1 MLIVRDSRRWQ
12 RFTISAVAFI
22 VLMLMVKFNAAVGT
36 TIDAVFQSLFTSQ
49 RLENAGW
56 FHTLMSLLTFLG
68 KPVLDIVWVLIIAIV
83 MWLRRYKIPA
93 VWAVCTILGG
103 DVLGTL
109 IKHFVKR
116 VRPAQHL
123 AADDGY
129 SFPSGHVLGFFLV
142 AGILFLIVIPIIQ
155 KAAVRTICQLLLIF
169 AVFFLAVSRVYLYAH
184 WPADTIGAMLLAYA
198 WLQVAEWLYVAWAPK
213 LQQVGFLSDSAI

>member
-12 RFTISAVAFI
+12 RFTISAVVFI
-22 VLMLMVKFNAAVGT
+22 ILMLMVKFNAAVGT

-49 RLENAGW
+49 RFENIGW
-56 FHTLMSLLTFLG
+56 FHAMMSLLTFLG
-68 KPVLDIVWVLIIAIV
+68 KPVLDIFWVLVIAII

-93 VWAVCTILGG
+93 IWAICTILGV

-142 AGILFLIVIPIIQ
+142 AGILFRILITIIQ
-155 KAAVRTICQLLLIF
+155 KAEVRTIFQLQLIF
-169 AVFFLAVSRVYLYAH
+169 AVFFLAISRVYLYAH
-184 WPADTIGAMLLAYA
+184 WPVDTIGAMLLAYA
-198 WLQVAEWLYVAWAPK
+198 WLQVAEWLYVSWAPK
-213 LQQVGFLSDSAI
+213 LQQVGFLNDSMI

>member
-22 VLMLMVKFNAAVGT
+22 ILMLMIKFNAAVGT

-56 FHTLMSLLTFLG
+56 FHAFMSLLTFLG
-68 KPVLDIVWVLIIAIV
+68 KPVLDIVWVLIIAVV

-93 VWAVCTILGG
+93 VWVVCTILGG

-213 LQQVGFLSDSAI
+213 LQQVSFLSDSAI

>member
-1 MLIVRDSRRWQ
+1 MLIVQDNRRWQ
-12 RFTISAVAFI
+12 RFTLSAVVFI
-22 VLMLMVKFNAAVGT
+22 VLMLMIKFNAAVGT

-49 RLENAGW
+49 RLENIGW
-56 FHTLMSLLTFLG
+56 FHALMSLITFLC
-68 KPVLDIVWVLIIAIV
+68 KPVLDLVWVFIIAIIL
-83 MWLRRYKIPA
+83 WLRRYKIPA
-93 VWAVCTILGG
+93 LWALGTIFGG

-116 VRPAQHL
+116 ARPAQHL
-123 AADDGY
+123 VADDGY

-155 KAAVRTICQLLLIF
+155 KGATRTICQLLLIF

-213 LQQVGFLSDSAI
+213 LQQLSFLSDSAI

>member
-49 RLENAGW
+49 QLENAGW

>member
-22 VLMLMVKFNAAVGT
+22 ILMLMIKFNAAVGT

-56 FHTLMSLLTFLG
+56 FHAFMSLLTFLG
-68 KPVLDIVWVLIIAIV
+68 KPVLDIVWVLIIAVV

-169 AVFFLAVSRVYLYAH
+169 AAFFLAVSRVYLYAH

-213 LQQVGFLSDSAI
+213 LQQVSFLSDSAI

>member
-12 RFTISAVAFI
+12 RFTISAVVFI
-22 VLMLMVKFNAAVGT
+22 ILMLMVKFNAAVGT

-49 RLENAGW
+49 RFENIGW
-56 FHTLMSLLTFLG
+56 FHAMMSLLTFLG
-68 KPVLDIVWVLIIAIV
+68 KPVLDIFWVLVIAII

-93 VWAVCTILGG
+93 IWAICTILGG

-129 SFPSGHVLGFFLV
+129 SFPSGHALGFFLV

-169 AVFFLAVSRVYLYAH
+169 AVFFLAISRVYLYAH
-184 WPADTIGAMLLAYA
+184 WPVDTIGAMLLAYA
-198 WLQVAEWLYVAWAPK
+198 WLQVAEWLYVSWAPK
-213 LQQVGFLSDSAI
+213 LQQVGFLNDSMI

>member
-22 VLMLMVKFNAAVGT
+22 ILMLMIKFNAAVGT

-56 FHTLMSLLTFLG
+56 FHAFMSLLTFLG
-68 KPVLDIVWVLIIAIV
+68 KPVLDIVWVLIIAVV

-213 LQQVGFLSDSAI
+213 LQQVSFLSDSAI